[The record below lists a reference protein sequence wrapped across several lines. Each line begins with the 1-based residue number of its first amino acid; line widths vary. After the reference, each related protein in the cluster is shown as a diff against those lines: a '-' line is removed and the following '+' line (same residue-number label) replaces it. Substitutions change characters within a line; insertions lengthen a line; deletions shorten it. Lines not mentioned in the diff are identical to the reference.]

1 MRETTNIELNY
12 FKTIGHEYQWF
23 ILYEFAI
30 SDKALFDKSDKD
42 VFNEII
48 SSKILSKSLYHKE
61 MDGIEIDLKGL
72 GETPGR
78 PFEFDKIGIADFQF
92 IKSKTDFQKWVIKFR
107 TEGWEDDR
115 GDAHILID
123 RAEKELWSRTD
134 LKNGVW
140 YLTKEKFEYDSDKL
154 IEVHWIYLHFET
166 FMEIDRENKLI
177 RTFDF
182 GYD

>member
-1 MRETTNIELNY
+1 MTETTNIELKY

-23 ILYEFAI
+23 ILYEFVV
-30 SDKALFDKSDKD
+30 SDKVFFDKSDNEILK
-42 VFNEII
+42 EII
-48 SSKILSKSLYHKE
+48 SSKILNKRLYHNE
-61 MDGIEIDLKGL
+61 MDGIEIELKGL

-78 PFEFDKIGIADFQF
+78 PFEFDKIETSDFQF
-92 IKSKTDFQKWVIKFR
+92 MESKTDFQNWVSRFK

-115 GDAHILID
+115 EDAQILID
-123 RAEKELWSRTD
+123 RAEKELWSRTN

-140 YLTKEKFEYDSDKL
+140 HLTKENFEDNSDKL
-154 IEVHWIYLHFET
+154 IETHWIYLHFET
-166 FMEIDRENKLI
+166 FIEIDRANSMI

>member
-1 MRETTNIELNY
+1 MTETTNIELKY

-23 ILYEFAI
+23 ILYEFAV
-30 SDKALFDKSDKD
+30 SDKVLFDKSDNEILK
-42 VFNEII
+42 EII
-48 SSKILSKSLYHKE
+48 SSKILNKSLYHNE
-61 MDGIEIDLKGL
+61 MDGIEIELKGL

-78 PFEFDKIGIADFQF
+78 PFEFDKIETPDFQF
-92 IKSKTDFQKWVIKFR
+92 IESKTDFQNWLSRFR

-115 GDAHILID
+115 EDAQILID
-123 RAEKELWSRTD
+123 RAEKELWSRTN

-140 YLTKEKFEYDSDKL
+140 HLTKENFEDDSDKL
-154 IEVHWIYLHFET
+154 IEIHWIYLHFET
-166 FMEIDRENKLI
+166 FMEIDRANSMI